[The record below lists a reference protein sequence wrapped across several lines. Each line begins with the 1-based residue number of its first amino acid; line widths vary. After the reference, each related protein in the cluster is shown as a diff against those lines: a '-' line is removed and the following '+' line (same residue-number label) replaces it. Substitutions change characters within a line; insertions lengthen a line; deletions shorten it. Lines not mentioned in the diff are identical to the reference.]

1 MGRRSTRSEPT
12 AEGKLVTVRVSN
24 IYQTCRLPLY
34 LNNIL
39 LSSYSIRVIVDEG
52 HVMGKNTNNLIQFA
66 SWLTGERHWGM
77 TGTPTSQIA
86 TQNGLK
92 NLYYLAN
99 FLRHGKNFVLVY
111 E

>member
-1 MGRRSTRSEPT
+1 M
-12 AEGKLVTVRVSN
+12 
-24 IYQTCRLPLY
+24 QTGH
-34 LNNIL
+34 L
-39 LSSYSIRVIVDEG
+39 LSLIAFFTFHRVIVDEG

-66 SWLTGERHWGM
+66 SWLTSERHWGM

-99 FLRHGKNFVLVY
+99 FLRHGKIFVLV
-111 E
+111 